1 MENSKMMEVISTRR
15 SVRKYEARP
24 VEEDKLELCLEA
36 ARLAPSACNSQPWKY
51 IAVTDPEILG
61 RLGEGAF
68 SGVYT
73 VTGFAKKAPV
83 LVAVVSEKSGIPAWL
98 GGKFRSLPF
107 YLVDIGISVQNF
119 VLTAHEQGLG
129 TCILGWFDEDKAAKT
144 LGVPSG
150 RKVELLISVGYP
162 AESPAPRPRKERE
175 KVISH
180 NRY

>member
-1 MENSKMMEVISTRR
+1 MMQAISARR
-15 SVRKYEARP
+15 SVRKYEPRP
-24 VEEDKLELCLEA
+24 VEEEKLSLCLEA

-51 IAVTDPEILG
+51 VAVTEPAVLAS
-61 RLGEGAF
+61 LGEGAF
-68 SGVYT
+68 SGVYS
-73 VTGFAKKAPV
+73 VTGFAKKAPA

-119 VLTAHEQGLG
+119 VLVAQEQGLG
-129 TCILGWFDEDKAAKT
+129 TCILGWFDEEQAAKA

-162 AESPAPRPRKERE
+162 AENPAARPRKERE
-175 KVISH
+175 KVISR